1 MAQAA
6 EQATL
11 AEMQKQQALAET
23 EVQIEQAK
31 SQMEIQRMQTEATIK
46 KELMAEEFSY
56 NMQLARIKAD
66 AEGRKE
72 QEIENRK
79 DKRIKMQ
86 GTQESQLIQQRQNN
100 ALPTDFE
107 SAGFDS
113 LGGFD
118 LEQFE
123 PR

>member
-1 MAQAA
+1 M
-6 EQATL
+6 E
-11 AEMQKQQALAET
+11 
-23 EVQIEQAK
+23 IEKLKKEAMLK
-31 SQMEIQRMQTEATIK
+31 SQLME
-46 KELMAEEFSY
+46 AEFGY

-66 AEGRKE
+66 AEGMKE
-72 QEIENRK
+72 KEIENRK
-79 DKRIKMQ
+79 DNRIKMQ

-113 LGGFD
+113 LGGFG

>member
-1 MAQAA
+1 
-6 EQATL
+6 
-11 AEMQKQQALAET
+11 
-23 EVQIEQAK
+23 
-31 SQMEIQRMQTEATIK
+31 MQTEATIK
-46 KELMAEEFSY
+46 KELMAEEFGY

-66 AEGRKE
+66 AEGMKE
-72 QEIENRK
+72 KEIENRK
-79 DKRIKMQ
+79 DNRIKMQ

-113 LGGFD
+113 LGGFG

>member
-1 MAQAA
+1 MT
-6 EQATL
+6 EQ
-11 AEMQKQQALAET
+11 K
-23 EVQIEQAK
+23 VSVEQAK
-31 SQMEIQRMQTEATIK
+31 SQFEIQRMQTEASIK

-56 NMQLARIKAD
+56 NMQLARMK
-66 AEGRKE
+66 AEGENTKE
-72 QEIENRK
+72 KEIENRK
-79 DKRIKMQ
+79 DNRIKMQ
-86 GTQESQLIQQRQNN
+86 GTQESELIQQRKNN
-100 ALPTDFE
+100 SLPTDFE

>member
-1 MAQAA
+1 
-6 EQATL
+6 
-11 AEMQKQQALAET
+11 
-23 EVQIEQAK
+23 
-31 SQMEIQRMQTEATIK
+31 MQTEASIK
-46 KELMAEEFSY
+46 KELMAEEFGY
-56 NMQLARIKAD
+56 NMQLARMK
-66 AEGRKE
+66 AEGETTKE
-72 QEIENRK
+72 REIEDRK

-86 GTQESQLIQQRQNN
+86 GTQESELIQQRKNN
-100 ALPTDFE
+100 SLPTDFE

>member
-1 MAQAA
+1 
-6 EQATL
+6 
-11 AEMQKQQALAET
+11 MQQ
-23 EVQIEQAK
+23 K
-31 SQMEIQRMQTEATIK
+31 SQMAEIEAKLEERKLMQEAKIK
-46 KELMAEEFSY
+46 KDLMALEFNY
-56 NMQLARIKAD
+56 NMQLAQIKAD

>member
-1 MAQAA
+1 
-6 EQATL
+6 
-11 AEMQKQQALAET
+11 
-23 EVQIEQAK
+23 
-31 SQMEIQRMQTEATIK
+31 
-46 KELMAEEFSY
+46 
-56 NMQLARIKAD
+56 
-66 AEGRKE
+66 
-72 QEIENRK
+72 
-79 DKRIKMQ
+79 MQ